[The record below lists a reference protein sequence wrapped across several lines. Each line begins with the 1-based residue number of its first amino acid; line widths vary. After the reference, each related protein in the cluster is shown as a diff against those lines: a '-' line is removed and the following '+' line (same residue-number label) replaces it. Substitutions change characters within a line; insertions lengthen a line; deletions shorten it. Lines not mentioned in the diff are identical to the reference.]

1 MVRVI
6 AVDTATGRRLAVAMR
21 GPHSAAGVV
30 HARVPVART
39 ALSLHTAAPAMSPW
53 TSTGRWWTW
62 PTRRGSAA
70 RDRQPYPGRDHDA
83 ERPRTCPLR
92 QSRATPSVFRVATF
106 TSPGMRARRSSLAC
120 ATSRPVEETRQAT
133 ARCPT
138 GRLFV
143 HIAPTVGAGWTQ
155 QASRRFLSRN
165 PQTGRD
171 NSRVAAATGNNRS
184 TATSAPYP
192 NLPYRGGDSA
202 PSRAVKCRPGA
213 PCPGGQ
219 ARETVEGVAVADEL
233 AVILL

>member
-1 MVRVI
+1 
-6 AVDTATGRRLAVAMR
+6 
-21 GPHSAAGVV
+21 
-30 HARVPVART
+30 
-39 ALSLHTAAPAMSPW
+39 MSPW

-138 GRLFV
+138 GRLFA
-143 HIAPTVGAGWTQ
+143 HIAPRWARVGPNRHRAGFSLAIRR
-155 QASRRFLSRN
+155 QAATTHVS
-165 PQTGRD
+165 P
-171 NSRVAAATGNNRS
+171 VVVAATGNNRS